1 MDLLQLP
8 QSTLSDRR
16 IRLEFQHSGRYK
28 IVFSRFKFCNGCG
41 TDKIAQY
48 ICAGNQIWVQRF
60 RAVQSYGFQT
70 VSATCT
76 INQFVCVYLFF
87 DIVAH
92 VCKKRGC
99 DIAAFHTSRMDGFR
113 HSHRTDLLFR
123 HVNLLIA
130 NNHTYRNRFLQN
142 RQSRSGKA
150 NALIKRHLHNHR
162 YASPITYR

>member
-48 ICAGNQIWVQRF
+48 VCAGNQMCQRF

-87 DIVAH
+87 DIVAR
-92 VCKKRGC
+92 VCKKK
-99 DIAAFHTSRMDGFR
+99 TRM
-113 HSHRTDLLFR
+113 
-123 HVNLLIA
+123 
-130 NNHTYRNRFLQN
+130 
-142 RQSRSGKA
+142 
-150 NALIKRHLHNHR
+150 
-162 YASPITYR
+162 

>member
-1 MDLLQLP
+1 MNLLQLP

-28 IVFSRFKFCNGCG
+28 IVFIRFKFCDGCG

-48 ICAGNQIWVQRF
+48 VCAGNQIWVQRF

-87 DIVAH
+87 DIVAR
-92 VCKKRGC
+92 VCKNE
-99 DIAAFHTSRMDGFR
+99 DVTSPPSIRAEWTA
-113 HSHRTDLLFR
+113 SAT
-123 HVNLLIA
+123 LIA
-130 NNHTYRNRFLQN
+130 CISCSVMSISSLQTIIPTGIGSCRIGN
-142 RQSRSGKA
+142 PVPK
-150 NALIKRHLHNHR
+150 KRM
-162 YASPITYR
+162 Y

>member
-92 VCKKRGC
+92 VCKNE
-99 DIAAFHTSRMDGFR
+99 DVTSPPSIRAEWTA
-113 HSHRTDLLFR
+113 SAT
-123 HVNLLIA
+123 LIA
-130 NNHTYRNRFLQN
+130 RISCSVMSTSSLQTIIPTGIGSCRIGN
-142 RQSRSGKA
+142 PVPE
-150 NALIKRHLHNHR
+150 KRMH
-162 YASPITYR
+162 

>member
-1 MDLLQLP
+1 MNLLQLP

-28 IVFSRFKFCNGCG
+28 IVFIRFKFCDGCG

-48 ICAGNQIWVQRF
+48 VCAGNQIWVQRF

-87 DIVAH
+87 DIVAR
-92 VCKKRGC
+92 VCKNE
-99 DIAAFHTSRMDGFR
+99 DVTSPPSIRAEWTA
-113 HSHRTDLLFR
+113 SAT
-123 HVNLLIA
+123 LIA
-130 NNHTYRNRFLQN
+130 RISCSVMSISSLQTIIPTGIGSCRIGN
-142 RQSRSGKA
+142 PVPK
-150 NALIKRHLHNHR
+150 KRM
-162 YASPITYR
+162 Y